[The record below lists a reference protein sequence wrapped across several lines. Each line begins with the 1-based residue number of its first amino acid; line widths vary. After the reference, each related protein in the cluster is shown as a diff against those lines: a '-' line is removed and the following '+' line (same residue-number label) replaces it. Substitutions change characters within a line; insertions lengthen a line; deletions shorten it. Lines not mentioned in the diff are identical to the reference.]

1 MRRSI
6 GREKTTNELPR
17 ARGTGGRSGAHYTK
31 KRPVVR
37 KTKPTQEE
45 TMSDQGSTIEEC
57 QREIAGL
64 KEKIRESEILA
75 EGIDLIP
82 VPLHI
87 VDRNYRILYINQAAA
102 DLLGMKTA
110 DCIGRPCNELYKTT
124 LCGTKNCPCK
134 IAMEGGRT
142 NTINNELG
150 NGNWITCTGIPFR
163 DGAGR
168 ITGAVEYFPDT
179 TAQVRTVTDLLRVGE
194 EAQRGNLSARASLEA
209 EGDFLK
215 IAESVNGILDA
226 VTSPLQ
232 LASDHVEQISRG
244 ITPKK
249 VQGDYK
255 GDLGTLV
262 KNLNQCVDSLGALEE
277 CNAVLQRIA
286 VNDYT
291 ARVEGNYEG
300 GYGEIAAAVNNVRS
314 RLIIVQV
321 IAANISRGDLS
332 DLAELKKI
340 GKRSEND
347 ELRPALIAME
357 EGLLALVEDANMLA
371 KAGREGKLSVR
382 ADASKHHGSFAEVV
396 DGVNNL
402 LNAVVQ
408 PLDEGRKVAGALA
421 EGDYT
426 RPFSDGIPVA
436 GEFRE
441 FKDALDKIIVNS
453 REAFRQVIVAAE
465 KVEYGT
471 LEASKGGDQIAQ
483 ATEQVA
489 LTSQRCA
496 DLGKKT
502 LTGMEEISRRISDL
516 SASNEEIA
524 STSQEVLER
533 AEGLAQTG
541 RDAQKLGKEANAKIG
556 IVEKIATESATD
568 ITQLNEE
575 MRQINKIVKLITDI
589 SNQTNLLALNAA
601 IEAARAGEHGR
612 GFAVVAGE
620 VRNLAGESKKATND
634 IENLITTIQEKS
646 EKTARAI
653 MSANSEITSSVESV
667 DRAIRA
673 LNQIV
678 EGAGMVTHDVSE
690 IARAIEDQANT
701 SNAVVQIVDDG
712 TKLTRNNLDQIED
725 LAALAEETSASTEE
739 IGSATHELNEL
750 ATELRKQMGRFRI

>member
-1 MRRSI
+1 MI
-6 GREKTTNELPR
+6 HWHENTPPDTCQKTAGQEGRAEVQHTEK
-17 ARGTGGRSGAHYTK
+17 
-31 KRPVVR
+31 
-37 KTKPTQEE
+37 KPLRQKIHTTQEE
-45 TMSDQGSTIEEC
+45 IMSDQDATIEEC
-57 QREIAGL
+57 RREIAAL
-64 KEKIRESEILA
+64 KEELGASKILA
-75 EGIDLIP
+75 EGMDLIP
-82 VPLHI
+82 LPFHI
-87 VDRNYRILYINQAAA
+87 IDRNYRILYINRAAA
-102 DLLGMKTA
+102 DLLGMKAA
-110 DCIGRPCNELYKTT
+110 DCIGKPCKDLYKTK
-124 LCGTKNCPCK
+124 LCGSKNCPCRV
-134 IAMEGGRT
+134 AMDSGRT
-142 NTINNELG
+142 NNINNELAG
-150 NGNWITCTGIPFR
+150 GRWINCTGIPFT

-168 ITGAVEYFPDT
+168 IAGAVEYFPDT
-179 TAQVRTVTDLLRVGE
+179 TAQVMTVRDLLRVGE
-194 EAQRGNLSARASLEA
+194 EARRGNLSARASLEA
-209 EGDFLK
+209 EGDFLE
-215 IAESVNGILDA
+215 IAKSVNGILDT
-226 VTSPLQ
+226 VIVPLQ
-232 LASDHVEQISRG
+232 LASTHVEQISRG
-244 ITPKK
+244 ITPEK
-249 VQGDYK
+249 VREDYE

-262 KNLNQCVDSLGALEE
+262 KNLNLCVDSLGALEE
-277 CNAVLQRIA
+277 CDAVLKRIA

-291 ARVEGNYEG
+291 TRVEGNYEG
-300 GYGEIAAAVNNVRS
+300 GYGEIAAAVNDVRN
-314 RLIIVQV
+314 RLIIVQG

-371 KAGREGKLSVR
+371 KAGREGRLSVR
-382 ADASKHHGSFAEVV
+382 ADISRHRGSFAEVV

-402 LNAVVQ
+402 LDAVVG
-408 PLDEGRKVAGALA
+408 PLDEGMKVAGALA
-421 EGDYT
+421 QGDYT
-426 RPFSDGIPVA
+426 RTFSNEVQVA
-436 GEFRE
+436 GEFRK
-441 FKDALDKIIVNS
+441 FKDALNEIMVNG
-453 REAFRQVIVAAE
+453 REAFRQAIVAAE

-533 AEGLAQTG
+533 AESLAQTG
-541 RDAQKLGKEANAKIG
+541 RDAQKLGKEANAKIA

-634 IENLITTIQEKS
+634 IENLITTIQQKS

-653 MSANSEITSSVESV
+653 MSANSEITGSVESV
-667 DRAIRA
+667 DRAIKA

-712 TKLTRNNLDQIED
+712 TKLTRSNLDQIED

-750 ATELRKQMGRFRI
+750 ASELRKQMGRFKI

>member
-1 MRRSI
+1 MSRRLKSQ
-6 GREKTTNELPR
+6 T
-17 ARGTGGRSGAHYTK
+17 
-31 KRPVVR
+31 
-37 KTKPTQEE
+37 TQEKI
-45 TMSDQGSTIEEC
+45 MSDQGATIEDC

-75 EGIDLIP
+75 EGINLIP
-82 VPLHI
+82 IPLHI
-87 VDRNYRILYINQAAA
+87 IDRNYRILYINQAAA

-110 DCIGRPCNELYKTT
+110 DCIGRRCNELYKTK
-124 LCGTKNCPCK
+124 LCGSKNCPCK
-134 IAMEGGRT
+134 VAMDDGRT

-150 NGNWITCTGIPFR
+150 NGHWITCTGIPFR
-163 DGAGR
+163 DEAGR

-179 TAQVRTVTDLLRVGE
+179 TAQVRTVNDLLRVGE
-194 EAQRGNLSARASLEA
+194 EAQNGNLSARVSLEA
-209 EGDFLK
+209 EGDFLR

-226 VTSPLQ
+226 VIGPLQ
-232 LASDHVEQISRG
+232 LASGHVAEIGKGR
-244 ITPKK
+244 IPEKIR
-249 VQGDYK
+249 GDYE
-255 GDLGTLV
+255 GELGTLIN
-262 KNLNQCVDSLGALEE
+262 NLNQCVDSLGALSE

-291 ARVEGNYEG
+291 TKVEGSYEG
-300 GYGEIAAAVNNVRS
+300 GYGEIAAAVNDVRS
-314 RLIIVQV
+314 RLVIVQG
-321 IAANISRGDLS
+321 ISANISRGDLS

-347 ELRPALIAME
+347 NLRPALIAME
-357 EGLLALVEDANMLA
+357 EGLLALVEDANTLA
-371 KAGREGKLSVR
+371 KAGKEGKLSVR
-382 ADASKHHGSFAEVV
+382 ADVSRHRGSFAEVV
-396 DGVNNL
+396 EGVNNL
-402 LNAVVQ
+402 LDAVVQ
-408 PLDEGRKVAGALA
+408 PLDEGMKVAGALA

-426 RPFSDGIPVA
+426 RKFSDDIPVA

-441 FKDALDKIIVNS
+441 FKDALNEILVNG
-453 REAFRQVIVAAE
+453 REAFRQVIQAAE
-465 KVEYGT
+465 QVEYGT

-496 DLGKKT
+496 ELSKKT

-533 AEGLAQTG
+533 AEGLAQIG
-541 RDAQKLGKEANAKIG
+541 REAQALGKEANTKIK
-556 IVEKIATESATD
+556 IVEKIATESVTE

-634 IENLITTIQEKS
+634 IESLITTIQEKS
-646 EKTARAI
+646 DKTARAI
-653 MSANSEITSSVESV
+653 MSANGEITGSVESV
-667 DRAIRA
+667 DRAIKA

-678 EGAGMVTHDVSE
+678 DGAGMVTHDVSE

-701 SNAVVQIVDDG
+701 SNAVVQNVDDG
-712 TKLTRNNLDQIED
+712 TTLTRTNLDQIED

-750 ATELRKQMGRFRI
+750 ASNLRKQMGRFKI